1 MNNFRT
7 AYPNELYHH
16 GIKGQKWGV
25 RRFQNPDGS
34 LTKAGKDRY
43 RQMNRARKRIVT
55 NRLTT
60 KDVNDI
66 VESLSLKE
74 KKLLGVSTK
83 KGEKWIEEEWAD
95 EASTNLAKRIVTKYE
110 DMPVSF
116 IEVWDNGGTIGE
128 IALATRR
135 GKEYR
140 GKGLASKNTKEIIDW
155 YNRYGHKN
163 LDSLQWNVER
173 DNSASL
179 ALANKYGFKELSLED
194 YPYDKKYYE
203 KYAVLRYTKEG

>member
-1 MNNFRT
+1 MVRT
-7 AYPNELYHH
+7 AKPNELYHH
-16 GIKGQKWGV
+16 GVKGQKWGV
-25 RRFQNPDGS
+25 RRYQNTDGS

-66 VESLSLKE
+66 VDSLSLKE
-74 KKLLGVSTK
+74 KKLLGASTK